1 MRTIGQRFAS
11 CDEDASS
18 DGGIQGDDLDQLVR
32 TWFGC
37 FPGIRSQMDS
47 SLKRWNGLGQRTWSW
62 LEDTVR

>member
-47 SLKRWNGLGQRTWSW
+47 SLKRWNGLGQ
-62 LEDTVR
+62 